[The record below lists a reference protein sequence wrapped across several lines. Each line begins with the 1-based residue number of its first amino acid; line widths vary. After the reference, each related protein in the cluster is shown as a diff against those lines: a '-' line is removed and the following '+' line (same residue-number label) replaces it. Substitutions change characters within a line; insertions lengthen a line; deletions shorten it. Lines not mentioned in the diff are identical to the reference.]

1 MKRLDD
7 LLMERIDIGKI
18 SNSHGI
24 NGEVKLFPYTN
35 LSEVIFALD
44 NVLLFHPEKK
54 KFFFSKV
61 IEVKPSNKLYILRF
75 QGVETISEAK
85 NLQGF
90 EVYIDKKEMPEI
102 EDSEYYIYELIG
114 MLVKYEDGEIVGEVK
129 DIMQTKANDILMIE
143 KKVTEYKSEETL
155 IPLIQNFIVE
165 MDKKNNIIIAKR
177 MEWMEDETQ
186 DKD

>member
-1 MKRLDD
+1 
-7 LLMERIDIGKI
+7 
-18 SNSHGI
+18 
-24 NGEVKLFPYTN
+24 
-35 LSEVIFALD
+35 
-44 NVLLFHPEKK
+44 
-54 KFFFSKV
+54 
-61 IEVKPSNKLYILRF
+61 
-75 QGVETISEAK
+75 
-85 NLQGF
+85 
-90 EVYIDKKEMPEI
+90 MPEI